1 MGCSQSKV
9 APVGSEYIYRA
20 NGTTPGK
27 ADTTSGT
34 KGATLAPPPTLPS
47 SHQPGPHASEQTTT
61 GSTSAPKQRNP
72 TTPEHRAAAAAA
84 ARLAAQF
91 GQTPDPDFGMFDA
104 MVDSDDESDD
114 SDSDD
119 GPSMAER
126 ASRMKSIR
134 MVQKKGEGGVIETPV
149 IYRKGS
155 VSDQSVTKA
164 GKPGARINNYSLMEK
179 LGEGAFAEVRLAIED
194 ETQIRYAMKIQHL
207 KVKKWEGRGRVWGG
221 SEERERERER
231 ERGPAARL
239 LPLRCPTCQ
248 CSTSRAQV
256 QAALGPSRRHRQY
269 SQVQAY
275 TRCVSLQLQYI

>member
-1 MGCSQSKV
+1 MLVITKMLQECHMPLHCDVYMSMGCSQSKV

-20 NGTTPGK
+20 KGTTPGK
-27 ADTTSGT
+27 ADTASGI
-34 KGATLAPPPTLPS
+34 KGATLA
-47 SHQPGPHASEQTTT
+47 EQTTA
-61 GSTSAPKQRNP
+61 GSTSAPKQGNP

-84 ARLAAQF
+84 ASLAAQF
-91 GQTPDPDFGMFDA
+91 GQPTPDPDFGMFDA
-104 MVDSDDESDD
+104 MVDSDDGSDD

-126 ASRMKSIR
+126 ASRMQSIR

-207 KVKKWEGRGRVWGG
+207 KVKK
-221 SEERERERER
+221 
-231 ERGPAARL
+231 PFAK
-239 LPLRCPTCQ
+239 LP
-248 CSTSRAQV
+248 
-256 QAALGPSRRHRQY
+256 Y
-269 SQVQAY
+269 F
-275 TRCVSLQLQYI
+275 